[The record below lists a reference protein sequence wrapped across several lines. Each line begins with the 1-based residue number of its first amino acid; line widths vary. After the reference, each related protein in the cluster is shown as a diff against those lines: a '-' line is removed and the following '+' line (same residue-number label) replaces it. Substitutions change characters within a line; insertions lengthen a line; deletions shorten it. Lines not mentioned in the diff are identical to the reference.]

1 MVGGLAE
8 YFTEPL
14 SVTELQKSLR
24 WAEESSQA
32 VTILG
37 GGTNVLISDQGVPG
51 LTVCLRKLTGAKT
64 EVRESVLKITC
75 LAGTSKSELLKIF
88 LKYKLAPALFLAG
101 LPGDVGGGVVMNAGV
116 GEQITPRE
124 FVQLVEW
131 IDVLKSDFS
140 TVRHPVKDL
149 HWSYRHCSGWQ
160 PGVITQVGLSWP
172 LQPVEDILAKVKH
185 ANHVRLS
192 KQPLDQP
199 SCGSVFVNPAGHKSG
214 QLIEAAGLKG
224 FSCGGA
230 KVSEKHAN
238 FIVNFNQASAQDIHQ
253 VITHVQTTVKAKS
266 GVDLKT
272 EVVYLGQW

>member
-88 LKYKLAPALFLAG
+88 LK
-101 LPGDVGGGVVMNAGV
+101 
-116 GEQITPRE
+116 
-124 FVQLVEW
+124 
-131 IDVLKSDFS
+131 
-140 TVRHPVKDL
+140 
-149 HWSYRHCSGWQ
+149 
-160 PGVITQVGLSWP
+160 
-172 LQPVEDILAKVKH
+172 
-185 ANHVRLS
+185 
-192 KQPLDQP
+192 
-199 SCGSVFVNPAGHKSG
+199 
-214 QLIEAAGLKG
+214 
-224 FSCGGA
+224 
-230 KVSEKHAN
+230 
-238 FIVNFNQASAQDIHQ
+238 
-253 VITHVQTTVKAKS
+253 
-266 GVDLKT
+266 
-272 EVVYLGQW
+272 